1 MPATGVLNEAM
12 GDLRTTLTA
21 VSGLRVVSD
30 PTKIVPN
37 CVFLDAPSFE
47 TIAGGGN
54 IIKMTV
60 PIRVIGSGTAGLPV
74 LQNILSIVATVLG
87 SSIVVM
93 QGQPS
98 MLEIG
103 GAMYPAYD
111 LQIAMQAQTS

>member
-1 MPATGVLNEAM
+1 MPATGLLNEAM
-12 GDLRTTLTA
+12 DDLKATLTA
-21 VSGLRVVSD
+21 VTGLRVITD

-37 CVFLDAPSFE
+37 CVYLDAPSFE

-54 IIKMTV
+54 IIRMTIPV
-60 PIRVIGSGTAGLPV
+60 RVIGSGPAGLPV

-87 SSIVVM
+87 SSVVIM
-93 QGQPS
+93 AGQPS

-111 LQIAMQAQTS
+111 LQMAMQAQKQ

>member
-1 MPATGVLNEAM
+1 MPATGLLNEAM
-12 GDLRTTLTA
+12 DDLKATLTA
-21 VSGLRVVSD
+21 VTGLRIITD

-37 CVFLDAPSFE
+37 CVYLDAPSFE

-54 IIKMTV
+54 IIRMTIPV
-60 PIRVIGSGTAGLPV
+60 RVIGSGPAGLPV

-87 SSIVVM
+87 SSVVIM
-93 QGQPS
+93 AGQPS

-111 LQIAMQAQTS
+111 LQMAMQAQKQ

>member
-1 MPATGVLNEAM
+1 MPATGLLNEAM
-12 GDLRTTLTA
+12 DDLKATLTA
-21 VSGLRVVSD
+21 VTSLRVITD

-37 CVFLDAPSFE
+37 CVYLDAPSFE

-54 IIKMTV
+54 IIRMTIPV
-60 PIRVIGSGTAGLPV
+60 RVIGSGPAGLPV

-87 SSIVVM
+87 SSVVIM
-93 QGQPS
+93 AGQPS

-111 LQIAMQAQTS
+111 LQMAMQAQKQ